1 MIMARKD
8 KIMKVRF
15 ILIVLLALG
24 FVAPVQA
31 KIVTKTISYQH
42 DGVNLEGLLAYDD
55 TIRGKR
61 PAVLVVHEWW
71 GLNDYARSRAEQLAG
86 MGYVAFALDMYG
98 KGKVTKHPS
107 QAEQWMNQVRSN
119 VYQWQQRALAGLE
132 VLKKDPTTDVNRIA
146 AIGYCFGGATVQQL
160 AYSGADIKGV
170 VSFHGSLTLPVSG
183 QINQVRAKILICH
196 GAADPFVKRG
206 EIEDYISAM
215 ESSGLDYQIAIYGGA
230 KHSFTNPEADKVGMD
245 ALKYSK
251 SADQRSW
258 EGMKVFFAEIFG

>member
-1 MIMARKD
+1 MNMRSL
-8 KIMKVRF
+8 
-15 ILIVLLALG
+15 LIVLLLLG
-24 FVAPVQA
+24 FALPVQA
-31 KIVTKTISYQH
+31 KIVTKTVSYQH
-42 DGVNLEGLLAYDD
+42 GGENLEGFLAYDD
-55 TIRGKR
+55 AVRGKR
-61 PAVLVVHEWW
+61 PAILVVHEWW
-71 GLNDYARSRAEQLAG
+71 GLNEYARGRAEQLAG

-107 QAEQWMNQVRSN
+107 QAGQWMKQVRSN
-119 VYQWQQRALAGLE
+119 VYQWRQRALAGLQ
-132 VLKKDPTTDVNRIA
+132 VLKKDPRTDVSRIA

-170 VSFHGSLTLPVSG
+170 VSFHGSLMLPVSV
-183 QINQVRAKILICH
+183 QINRVRAKILICH

-215 ESSGLDYQIAIYGGA
+215 DSSGLDYQIAIYGGA
-230 KHSFTNPEADKVGMD
+230 KHSFTNPEADKAGMD

-258 EGMKVFFAEIFG
+258 EDMKVFFAEIFR